1 MAAEFLDQRDRHRGQ
16 IAHGAVGGGWRG
28 VSHARDYGR
37 DRRMREHPF
46 DGGLRRRVAGAG
58 EIVFDF
64 IGMGDDAG
72 EPAAFEILA

>member
-1 MAAEFLDQRDRHRGQ
+1 
-16 IAHGAVGGGWRG
+16 
-28 VSHARDYGR
+28 
-37 DRRMREHPF
+37 MREHPF